1 MIATMQAMP
10 IQRIKRAHAGGIV
23 EVAIWRVPEPVL
35 PCIHHYKYRLVY
47 VVAGERVVGFDNE
60 RGKGDHRHDRA
71 VESDYHFI
79 NLETLLADFWRA
91 VAETGDAS

>member
-1 MIATMQAMP
+1 MQAMP
-10 IQRIKRAHAGGIV
+10 IQRIKRTHVGGLV
-23 EVAIWRVPEPVL
+23 EVAIWRVPEPVP
-35 PCIHHYKYRLVY
+35 PCIHLYKYRLVY
-47 VVAGERVVGFDNE
+47 VVAGVRVVGFDNE

-71 VESDYHFI
+71 VESGYHFI